1 MLAKINII
9 NIIFLFTLIKGNMSD
24 NQNDKIDNSVKS
36 ETKTN
41 TQINDVDSEK
51 LQEPVKR
58 SLMEELKYKFSYLND
73 LKPDD
78 AKSQVQSNN
87 IVDDN
92 FVHKLNPTRFAFY
105 QEFIREIQKNPELLK
120 KIIYE
125 NKMIKHKKED
135 EDKMIENIVNNLE
148 GLYRIPEKT
157 VGYIAA
163 KKKKMDDENA
173 NIVNQLEKIISHG
186 ETLDSGFEY
195 EENSSKIKQD
205 KKNILKETFVG
216 GQEGTKLD
224 TIKQNMNTE
233 IKENVAKY
241 KNNIKDMKT
250 KFKDGAVLKKFSKKL
265 SEVNDDKT
273 SSGNVKAMKLKD
285 IVSDIEND
293 KFTTINSLNI
303 SKDDRLLFIGVTFL
317 IRLVSLGI
325 IDWSLSTNFVTSFT
339 SAFVLYIMIYSLF
352 ILLILIMVN
361 VQYQVP
367 ISELYNSEHSL
378 FTAISGSMYYFYMRP
393 GYFFSSIT
401 RFIAHL
407 GIMASITTIAI
418 LIKDK
423 DQHKGNLNYN
433 YAEKKRIRKS
443 VHNFTLLMW
452 VFTSSLAMYL

>member
-1 MLAKINII
+1 
-9 NIIFLFTLIKGNMSD
+9 MSD
-24 NQNDKIDNSVKS
+24 NQNDKIDNSLKS
-36 ETKTN
+36 ESKTN
-41 TQINDVDSEK
+41 MEIKNDSSDNVNNVK
-51 LQEPVKR
+51 EPVKR
-58 SLMEELKYKFSYLND
+58 SLMDELKYKFSYLND
-73 LKPDD
+73 LKPDN
-78 AKSQVQSNN
+78 AKSLVQSNN

-92 FVHKLNPTRFAFY
+92 FVHKINPTRFAFY

-135 EDKMIENIVNNLE
+135 EDKMIVNIVNNLE

-157 VGYIAA
+157 TNYIAY
-163 KKKKMDDENA
+163 KKKKMKDENE
-173 NIVNQLEKIISHG
+173 NIVKQLEKIISLG

-195 EENSSKIKQD
+195 QENSPTIQNNKKKILEQ
-205 KKNILKETFVG
+205 TFVG

-224 TIKQNMNTE
+224 TMKQNMEMEKN
-233 IKENVAKY
+233 KEFETY
-241 KNNIKDMKT
+241 DDNIQKMET

-265 SEVNDDKT
+265 SEVNDDEKL
-273 SSGNVKAMKLKD
+273 SGNDKAMKLKD

-339 SAFVLYIMIYSLF
+339 SAFILYIMIYSLF

>member
-1 MLAKINII
+1 
-9 NIIFLFTLIKGNMSD
+9 MSD
-24 NQNDKIDNSVKS
+24 NQNDIIDNSVKS
-36 ETKTN
+36 ETN
-41 TQINDVDSEK
+41 TIINNANSSDNVDIIK
-51 LQEPVKR
+51 EPVKR
-58 SLMEELKYKFSYLND
+58 SLMDELKYKFSYLND
-73 LKPDD
+73 LKPDN
-78 AKSQVQSNN
+78 AKSIVQSNN
-87 IVDDN
+87 IVNDN

-148 GLYRIPEKT
+148 GLYSVSENESKT
-157 VGYIAA
+157 DYIAA
-163 KKKKMDDENA
+163 KKKKMNLENN
-173 NIVNQLEKIISHG
+173 NIVNQLEKIILHG

-195 EENSSKIKQD
+195 KENSPTIQKN
-205 KKNILKETFVG
+205 KKDILRETFIG
-216 GQEGTKLD
+216 GQDGTKLD
-224 TIKQNMNTE
+224 TM
-233 IKENVAKY
+233 KEVMKKDKMKDLEKY
-241 KNNIKDMKT
+241 SENIKKMKT
-250 KFKDGAVLKKFSKKL
+250 NFENSTVLKKFSKKL
-265 SEVNDDKT
+265 SDVYDDEK
-273 SSGNVKAMKLKD
+273 SSGNVKATKLKD
-285 IVSDIEND
+285 IVSEIEND
-293 KFTTINSLNI
+293 KSTTINSLNI

-407 GIMASITTIAI
+407 GILASITTIAI

-423 DQHKGNLNYN
+423 DQQKGNLNYN

-452 VFTSSLAMYL
+452 VFTSFLAMYL

>member
-1 MLAKINII
+1 
-9 NIIFLFTLIKGNMSD
+9 MSD
-24 NQNDKIDNSVKS
+24 NQNDKIDNSLKS
-36 ETKTN
+36 ESKTSMEIKN
-41 TQINDVDSEK
+41 DSSDNVNDVK
-51 LQEPVKR
+51 EPVKR
-58 SLMEELKYKFSYLND
+58 SLMDELKYKFSYLND

-78 AKSQVQSNN
+78 AKSLVQSNN

-92 FVHKLNPTRFAFY
+92 FVHKINPTRFAFY

-148 GLYRIPEKT
+148 GLYKIPEKT
-157 VGYIAA
+157 EKYNDA
-163 KKKKMDDENA
+163 KKKKMDHEND
-173 NIVNQLEKIISHG
+173 NIVKQLEKIISHG
-186 ETLDSGFEY
+186 ETLDLGFEY
-195 EENSSKIKQD
+195 QENSPTIKQD
-205 KKNILKETFVG
+205 KERILKETFVG

-224 TIKQNMNTE
+224 TMKQDMKIE
-233 IKENVAKY
+233 KKKDLKKYKENIQK
-241 KNNIKDMKT
+241 MET
-250 KFKDGAVLKKFSKKL
+250 KFKDGAVLNKFSKQL
-265 SEVNDDKT
+265 SEVNDNEEPD
-273 SSGNVKAMKLKD
+273 NVKAMKLKD

>member
-1 MLAKINII
+1 
-9 NIIFLFTLIKGNMSD
+9 MSD
-24 NQNDKIDNSVKS
+24 NQNDKIDNSLKS
-36 ETKTN
+36 ESKTSME
-41 TQINDVDSEK
+41 IKNDSSDNVNNVK
-51 LQEPVKR
+51 EPVKR
-58 SLMEELKYKFSYLND
+58 SLMDELKYKFSYLND
-73 LKPDD
+73 LKPDN
-78 AKSQVQSNN
+78 AKSLVQSNN

-92 FVHKLNPTRFAFY
+92 FVHKINPTRFAFY

-157 VGYIAA
+157 TNYIAY
-163 KKKKMDDENA
+163 KKKKMKDENE
-173 NIVNQLEKIISHG
+173 NIVKQLEKIISLG

-195 EENSSKIKQD
+195 QENSPTIQNNKKKILEQ
-205 KKNILKETFVG
+205 TFVG

-224 TIKQNMNTE
+224 TMKQNMEMEKN
-233 IKENVAKY
+233 KEFETY
-241 KNNIKDMKT
+241 DDNIQKMET

-265 SEVNDDKT
+265 SEVNDDEKL
-273 SSGNVKAMKLKD
+273 SGNDKAMKLKD

-339 SAFVLYIMIYSLF
+339 SAFILYIMIYSLF

>member
-58 SLMEELKYKFSYLND
+58 SLMDELKYKFSYLND

-157 VGYIAA
+157 VKYIDA
-163 KKKKMDDENA
+163 KKKKMKYEND
-173 NIVNQLEKIISHG
+173 NIVKQLEKIISHG

-195 EENSSKIKQD
+195 QENSENITEK
-205 KKNILKETFVG
+205 KKNILKDTFVG
-216 GQEGTKLD
+216 GQESTKLD
-224 TIKQNMNTE
+224 TMKQKMDTE

-241 KNNIKDMKT
+241 DKNIKDMKT
-250 KFKDGAVLKKFSKKL
+250 KFEDGTVLKKFSKKL
-265 SEVNDDKT
+265 SEVNDEDLP
-273 SSGNVKAMKLKD
+273 GNVKAMKLKD

-423 DQHKGNLNYN
+423 DQQKGNLNYN

>member
-1 MLAKINII
+1 
-9 NIIFLFTLIKGNMSD
+9 MSD

-36 ETKTN
+36 ETKTI
-41 TQINDVDSEK
+41 INNANSSDNVDIIK
-51 LQEPVKR
+51 EPVKR
-58 SLMEELKYKFSYLND
+58 SLMDELKYKFSYLND
-73 LKPDD
+73 LKPDN
-78 AKSQVQSNN
+78 AKSIVQSNN
-87 IVDDN
+87 IVNDN

-120 KIIYE
+120 NIIYE

-148 GLYRIPEKT
+148 SLYSVSENESKT
-157 VGYIAA
+157 NYIAA
-163 KKKKMDDENA
+163 KKDKIKSENE
-173 NIVNQLEKIISHG
+173 NIVKQLEKIILHG

-195 EENSSKIKQD
+195 QENSPTIKQD
-205 KKNILKETFVG
+205 KNKILKDTFIG
-216 GQEGTKLD
+216 GQDGTKLD
-224 TIKQNMNTE
+224 TM
-233 IKENVAKY
+233 KEVMK
-241 KNNIKDMKT
+241 KDKIKDLETYDENIEKMKKNFENST
-250 KFKDGAVLKKFSKKL
+250 VLKKFSKKL
-265 SEVNDDKT
+265 SEVYDDKK
-273 SSGNVKAMKLKD
+273 SSGNVKATKLKD
-285 IVSDIEND
+285 IVSEIEND
-293 KFTTINSLNI
+293 KSTTINSLNI

-407 GIMASITTIAI
+407 GILASITTIAI

-423 DQHKGNLNYN
+423 DQQKGNLNYN

-452 VFTSSLAMYL
+452 VFTSFLAMYL

>member
-1 MLAKINII
+1 
-9 NIIFLFTLIKGNMSD
+9 MSD
-24 NQNDKIDNSVKS
+24 NQNDKIDNSLKS
-36 ETKTN
+36 ESKTN
-41 TQINDVDSEK
+41 MEIKNDSSDNVNNVK
-51 LQEPVKR
+51 EPVKR
-58 SLMEELKYKFSYLND
+58 SLMDELKYKFSYLND
-73 LKPDD
+73 LKPDN
-78 AKSQVQSNN
+78 AKSLVQSNN

-92 FVHKLNPTRFAFY
+92 FVHKINPTRFAFY

-157 VGYIAA
+157 TDYIAD
-163 KKKKMDDENA
+163 KNKKMDDENN
-173 NIVNQLEKIISHG
+173 NIVNQLKKIILHG

-195 EENSSKIKQD
+195 QENSPTIQNN
-205 KKNILKETFVG
+205 KKEILEQTFVG

-224 TIKQNMNTE
+224 TMKQNMEMEKN
-233 IKENVAKY
+233 KEFETY
-241 KNNIKDMKT
+241 DDNIQKMET

-265 SEVNDDKT
+265 SEVNDDEKL
-273 SSGNVKAMKLKD
+273 SGNDKAMKLKD

-339 SAFVLYIMIYSLF
+339 SAFILYIMIYSLF

>member
-1 MLAKINII
+1 
-9 NIIFLFTLIKGNMSD
+9 
-24 NQNDKIDNSVKS
+24 
-36 ETKTN
+36 
-41 TQINDVDSEK
+41 
-51 LQEPVKR
+51 
-58 SLMEELKYKFSYLND
+58 
-73 LKPDD
+73 
-78 AKSQVQSNN
+78 
-87 IVDDN
+87 
-92 FVHKLNPTRFAFY
+92 
-105 QEFIREIQKNPELLK
+105 
-120 KIIYE
+120 
-125 NKMIKHKKED
+125 MIKHKKED

-157 VGYIAA
+157 TNYIAY
-163 KKKKMDDENA
+163 KKKKMKDENE
-173 NIVNQLEKIISHG
+173 NIVKQLEKIISLG

-195 EENSSKIKQD
+195 QENSPTIQNNKKKILEQ
-205 KKNILKETFVG
+205 TFVG

-224 TIKQNMNTE
+224 TMKQNMEMEKN
-233 IKENVAKY
+233 KEFETY
-241 KNNIKDMKT
+241 DDNIQKMET

-265 SEVNDDKT
+265 SEVNDDEKL
-273 SSGNVKAMKLKD
+273 SGNDKAMKLKD

-339 SAFVLYIMIYSLF
+339 SAFILYIMIYSLF

>member
-157 VGYIAA
+157 EDYTDA
-163 KKKKMDDENA
+163 KKKKMKYEND
-173 NIVNQLEKIISHG
+173 NIVKQLEKIISHG

-195 EENSSKIKQD
+195 QENSENIID
-205 KKNILKETFVG
+205 KKKKILNETFVG
-216 GQEGTKLD
+216 GQDGTKLD
-224 TIKQNMNTE
+224 NMKQKMDTE

-241 KNNIKDMKT
+241 DKNIKDMKT
-250 KFKDGAVLKKFSKKL
+250 KFEDGTVLKKFSKKL
-265 SEVNDDKT
+265 SEVNDEDLP
-273 SSGNVKAMKLKD
+273 GNVKAMKLKD

-423 DQHKGNLNYN
+423 DQQKGNLNYN

>member
-1 MLAKINII
+1 
-9 NIIFLFTLIKGNMSD
+9 MSD
-24 NQNDKIDNSVKS
+24 NQNDKIDNSLKS
-36 ETKTN
+36 ESKTN
-41 TQINDVDSEK
+41 MEIKNDSSDNVNNVK
-51 LQEPVKR
+51 EPVKR
-58 SLMEELKYKFSYLND
+58 SLMDELKYKFSYLND
-73 LKPDD
+73 LKPDN
-78 AKSQVQSNN
+78 AKSLVQSNN

-92 FVHKLNPTRFAFY
+92 FVHKINPTRFAFY

-157 VGYIAA
+157 TDYIAD
-163 KKKKMDDENA
+163 KNKKMDDENN
-173 NIVNQLEKIISHG
+173 NIVNQLKKIILHG

-195 EENSSKIKQD
+195 QENSPTIQNNKKKILEQ
-205 KKNILKETFVG
+205 TFVG

-224 TIKQNMNTE
+224 TMKQNMEMEKN
-233 IKENVAKY
+233 KEFETY
-241 KNNIKDMKT
+241 DDNIQKMET

-265 SEVNDDKT
+265 SEVNDDEKL
-273 SSGNVKAMKLKD
+273 SGNDKAMKLKD

-339 SAFVLYIMIYSLF
+339 SAFILYIMIYSLF

>member
-157 VGYIAA
+157 VKYIDA
-163 KKKKMDDENA
+163 KKKKMKYEND
-173 NIVNQLEKIISHG
+173 NIVKQLEKIISHG

-195 EENSSKIKQD
+195 QENSENITEK
-205 KKNILKETFVG
+205 KKNILKDTFVG
-216 GQEGTKLD
+216 GQESTKLD
-224 TIKQNMNTE
+224 TMKQKMDTE

-241 KNNIKDMKT
+241 DKNIKDMKT
-250 KFKDGAVLKKFSKKL
+250 KFEDGTVLKKFSKKL
-265 SEVNDDKT
+265 SEVNDEDLP
-273 SSGNVKAMKLKD
+273 GNVKAMKLKD

-423 DQHKGNLNYN
+423 DQQKGNLNYN

>member
-1 MLAKINII
+1 
-9 NIIFLFTLIKGNMSD
+9 MSD
-24 NQNDKIDNSVKS
+24 NQNDKIDNSLKS
-36 ETKTN
+36 ESKTSMEIKN
-41 TQINDVDSEK
+41 DSSDNVNDVK
-51 LQEPVKR
+51 EPVKR
-58 SLMEELKYKFSYLND
+58 SLMDELKYKFSYLND

-78 AKSQVQSNN
+78 AKSLVQSNN

-92 FVHKLNPTRFAFY
+92 FVHKINPTRFAFY

-148 GLYRIPEKT
+148 GLYKIPEKT
-157 VGYIAA
+157 EKYNDA
-163 KKKKMDDENA
+163 KKKKMDHEND
-173 NIVNQLEKIISHG
+173 NIVKQLEKIISHG
-186 ETLDSGFEY
+186 ETLDLGFEY
-195 EENSSKIKQD
+195 QENSPTIKQD
-205 KKNILKETFVG
+205 KERILKETFVG

-224 TIKQNMNTE
+224 TMKQDMKIE
-233 IKENVAKY
+233 KKKDLKKYKENIQK
-241 KNNIKDMKT
+241 MET
-250 KFKDGAVLKKFSKKL
+250 KFKDGAVLNKFSKQL
-265 SEVNDDKT
+265 SEVNDNEEPD
-273 SSGNVKAMKLKD
+273 NVKAMKLKD

-423 DQHKGNLNYN
+423 DQQKGNLNYN